1 MHFVWSVTD
10 RQWSVIV
17 FFPYSLLSSGIRSFQ
32 NLMFKWNELYPF
44 SLMQKFIQMYRESL
58 LNEALESHL

>member
-32 NLMFKWNELYPF
+32 NLMFKWNELYLF

>member
-1 MHFVWSVTD
+1 MECNSF
-10 RQWSVIV
+10 

-32 NLMFKWNELYPF
+32 NLMFKWNELYLF
-44 SLMQKFIQMYRESL
+44 SLMQKFVQMYRESL

>member
-10 RQWSVIV
+10 RQWSIID

-32 NLMFKWNELYPF
+32 NLMFKWNELYLF
-44 SLMQKFIQMYRESL
+44 SLIQKFVQMYRESL
-58 LNEALESHL
+58 LNEALEFHL

>member
-32 NLMFKWNELYPF
+32 NLMFKWNELYLF
-44 SLMQKFIQMYRESL
+44 SLMQKFVQMYRESL